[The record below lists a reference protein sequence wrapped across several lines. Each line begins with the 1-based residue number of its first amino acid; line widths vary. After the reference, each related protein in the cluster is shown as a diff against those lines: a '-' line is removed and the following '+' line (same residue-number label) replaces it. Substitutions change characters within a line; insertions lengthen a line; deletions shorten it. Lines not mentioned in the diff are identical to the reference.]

1 MYEMLKEMI
10 QPELLVL
17 VPVLYLLGEGIKRSE
32 IKDKYI
38 PFILGGTGIVVAFL
52 WLIANMSAFDWKA
65 IIAAVFM
72 AFTQGILC
80 AGASVYINQLVKQTG
95 KEE

>member
-52 WLIANMSAFDWKA
+52 RLIANMSAFDWRA
-65 IIAAVFM
+65 
-72 AFTQGILC
+72 T
-80 AGASVYINQLVKQTG
+80 
-95 KEE
+95 